1 MEKPQPRRPAF
12 HYIWKALPMT
22 IVAAAAALV
31 SGDCTSWT
39 YEAVD
44 RAVYGDG
51 VAETAVAALIS
62 AGVASAVG
70 FLFLLL
76 AHSQGRMIIFTATS
90 AAAYISIYATG
101 EILPVYQGVYFYW
114 LLCAMPV
121 VILVVI
127 VGNITQR
134 ESGWGK
140 GIGAMAICGV
150 AAIIGAIA
158 IIAGFLVNY
167 EICIGYFGV
176 DCPDDRPINSIPFAL
191 IVGGA
196 PPIIAA
202 CAAWLAGNWY
212 RPLVDSS

>member
-31 SGDCTSWT
+31 SGDCTSST
-39 YEAVD
+39 YHSVD

-51 VAETAVAALIS
+51 VAETAFAAFIS
-62 AGVASAVG
+62 AGVALA
-70 FLFLLL
+70 LFLLL
-76 AHSQGRMIIFTATS
+76 ARSQGRMIIFTATS
-90 AAAYISIYATG
+90 VAAYISIYATG
-101 EILPVYQGVYFYW
+101 KILPIYQDSHFHW

-167 EICIGYFGV
+167 EICIGFFGV

-212 RPLVDSS
+212 RPRVDSS